1 MSFTERF
8 SDLTAAY
15 VAARPSYPVES
26 VDILIE
32 GMGDPAAPA
41 VADLGAGTGISAR
54 VIAARGPFVYALE
67 PTATLREP
75 AA

>member
-8 SDLTAAY
+8 SERADAY

-26 VDILIE
+26 VDVVIE
-32 GMGDPAAPA
+32 GMGDPAALA

-54 VIAARGPFVYALE
+54 VIAARGPLVYAIE
-67 PTATLREP
+67 PNKKMA
-75 AA
+75 